1 MPIKSFKVEGK
12 CALKGR
18 MRMPGDKS
26 ISHRAVIL
34 AALADGT
41 STIRDLLESTDVL
54 ATVSAFR
61 QLGVK
66 IEGPRDGAL
75 WVDGVGLD
83 GLSAPTRPLDMGNS
97 GTAMRLLAG
106 VLVGQDFESTL
117 VGDASLSQRP
127 MGRIIDP
134 LTRMG
139 AKISGIQ
146 DDTPPLKIRPTK
158 ALRAIDY
165 SMPVA
170 SAQVKSALL
179 LAGAYANGATT
190 ITESAVTRDH
200 TERMLTGFK
209 YSGQVGRQ
217 PIKIEGRGRL
227 SACEITVPGDLSSAA
242 FFVVGA
248 TISEGSS
255 VRLENVGINGT
266 RSGVLD
272 ILREMGANIQFE
284 SKRVICGEEVADL
297 VISHSSL
304 NGISIG
310 PELVSRSIDEFPAIA
325 IAAACATGRTTIRG
339 AEELRVKETD
349 RIRAV
354 VQGLNTLNIEAVEL
368 EDGMVITGG
377 ELKSGNV
384 NSFQDHRIAMAFS
397 IAGAATQGS
406 IRIADCGNVE
416 TSFPDFVS
424 QAARCG
430 LNIVEQPGDIA

>member
-1 MPIKSFKVEGK
+1 
-12 CALKGR
+12 
-18 MRMPGDKS
+18 MPGDKS

-41 STIRDLLESTDVL
+41 SIIRNLLESADVL

-75 WVDGVGLD
+75 WVNGVGLD

-139 AKISGIQ
+139 AKISGVQ

-255 VRLENVGINGT
+255 VRLENIGINGT

-272 ILREMGANIQFE
+272 ILREMGANIQLE

-406 IRIADCGNVE
+406 IRIADCGNVG

>member
-1 MPIKSFKVEGK
+1 
-12 CALKGR
+12 
-18 MRMPGDKS
+18 MPGDKS

-41 STIRDLLESTDVL
+41 SIIRDLLESTDVL

-139 AKISGIQ
+139 AKISGVQ

-255 VRLENVGINGT
+255 VRLENIGINGT

-272 ILREMGANIQFE
+272 ILREMGANIQLE

-354 VQGLNTLNIEAVEL
+354 VQGLNALNIEAVEL

-424 QAARCG
+424 QAAGCG
-430 LNIVEQPGDIA
+430 LNIIEQPGDIA

>member
-1 MPIKSFKVEGK
+1 
-12 CALKGR
+12 
-18 MRMPGDKS
+18 MPGDKS

-41 STIRDLLESTDVL
+41 SIIRDLLESTDVL

-106 VLVGQDFESTL
+106 VLVGQGFESTL

-139 AKISGIQ
+139 AKISGVQ

-227 SACEITVPGDLSSAA
+227 NACEITVPGDLSSAA

-255 VRLENVGINGT
+255 VRLENIGINGT

-424 QAARCG
+424 QAAGCG
-430 LNIVEQPGDIA
+430 LNIIEQPGDIA

>member
-1 MPIKSFKVEGK
+1 
-12 CALKGR
+12 
-18 MRMPGDKS
+18 MPGDKS

-75 WVDGVGLD
+75 WVNGVGLD

-139 AKISGIQ
+139 AKISGVQ
-146 DDTPPLKIRPTK
+146 DDTPPLKIRPTN

-255 VRLENVGINGT
+255 VRLENIGINGT

-272 ILREMGANIQFE
+272 ILREMGANIQLEF
-284 SKRVICGEEVADL
+284 KRVICGEEVADL

-424 QAARCG
+424 QAAGCG
-430 LNIVEQPGDIA
+430 LNIIEQPGDIA

>member
-1 MPIKSFKVEGK
+1 
-12 CALKGR
+12 
-18 MRMPGDKS
+18 MPGDKS

-41 STIRDLLESTDVL
+41 SIIRDLLESTDVL

-139 AKISGIQ
+139 AKISGVQ

-255 VRLENVGINGT
+255 VRLENIGINGT

-424 QAARCG
+424 QAAGCG
-430 LNIVEQPGDIA
+430 LNIVEQPGDIP

>member
-1 MPIKSFKVEGK
+1 
-12 CALKGR
+12 
-18 MRMPGDKS
+18 MPGDKS

-41 STIRDLLESTDVL
+41 SIIRDLLESTDVL

-134 LTRMG
+134 LTQMG
-139 AKISGIQ
+139 AKISGVQ

-255 VRLENVGINGT
+255 VRLENIGINGT

-272 ILREMGANIQFE
+272 ILRKMGANIQLE

-339 AEELRVKETD
+339 AKELRVKETD

-424 QAARCG
+424 QAAGCG

>member
-1 MPIKSFKVEGK
+1 
-12 CALKGR
+12 
-18 MRMPGDKS
+18 MPGDKS

-139 AKISGIQ
+139 AKISGVQ
-146 DDTPPLKIRPTK
+146 NDTPPLKIRPTK

-255 VRLENVGINGT
+255 VRLENIGINGT

-272 ILREMGANIQFE
+272 ILREMGANIQLE

-424 QAARCG
+424 QAAGCG
-430 LNIVEQPGDIA
+430 LNIIEQPGDIA

>member
-1 MPIKSFKVEGK
+1 
-12 CALKGR
+12 
-18 MRMPGDKS
+18 
-26 ISHRAVIL
+26 
-34 AALADGT
+34 
-41 STIRDLLESTDVL
+41 
-54 ATVSAFR
+54 
-61 QLGVK
+61 
-66 IEGPRDGAL
+66 
-75 WVDGVGLD
+75 
-83 GLSAPTRPLDMGNS
+83 
-97 GTAMRLLAG
+97 
-106 VLVGQDFESTL
+106 
-117 VGDASLSQRP
+117 
-127 MGRIIDP
+127 
-134 LTRMG
+134 MG
-139 AKISGIQ
+139 AKISGTQ
-146 DDTPPLKIRPTK
+146 DGTPPLEIKPAK

-179 LAGAYANGATT
+179 LAGAYANGTTT

-200 TERMLTGFK
+200 TERMLTGFE
-209 YSGQVGRQ
+209 YSGQVGGH
-217 PIKIEGRGRL
+217 PIEIEGRGKL
-227 SACEITVPGDLSSAA
+227 SACEVTVPGDLSSAA
-242 FFVVGA
+242 FFIVGA

-272 ILREMGANIQFE
+272 ILREMGANIQLE

-325 IAAACATGRTTIRG
+325 IAAACATGRTIIRG
-339 AEELRVKETD
+339 AKELRIKETD

-424 QAARCG
+424 QAAGCG
-430 LNIVEQPGDIA
+430 LNIVEQPGDIP

>member
-1 MPIKSFKVEGK
+1 
-12 CALKGR
+12 
-18 MRMPGDKS
+18 MPGDKS

-41 STIRDLLESTDVL
+41 SIIRDLLESTDVL

-139 AKISGIQ
+139 AKISGVQ

-255 VRLENVGINGT
+255 VRLENIGINGT

-272 ILREMGANIQFE
+272 ILREMGANIQLE

-339 AEELRVKETD
+339 AKELRVKETD

-424 QAARCG
+424 QAAGCG
-430 LNIVEQPGDIA
+430 LNIIEQPGDIA

>member
-1 MPIKSFKVEGK
+1 
-12 CALKGR
+12 

-41 STIRDLLESTDVL
+41 SIIRDLLESTDVL

-139 AKISGIQ
+139 AKISGVQ

-255 VRLENVGINGT
+255 VRLENIGINGT

-272 ILREMGANIQFE
+272 ILREMGANIQLE

-424 QAARCG
+424 QAAGCG
-430 LNIVEQPGDIA
+430 LNIIEQPGDIA

>member
-1 MPIKSFKVEGK
+1 
-12 CALKGR
+12 
-18 MRMPGDKS
+18 MPGDKS

-41 STIRDLLESTDVL
+41 SIIRDLLESTDVL

-75 WVDGVGLD
+75 WVNGVGLD

-139 AKISGIQ
+139 AKISGVQ

-248 TISEGSS
+248 TIAEGSS
-255 VRLENVGINGT
+255 VRLENIGINGT

-272 ILREMGANIQFE
+272 ILREMGANIQLE

-339 AEELRVKETD
+339 AKELRVKETD
-349 RIRAV
+349 RFRAV
-354 VQGLNTLNIEAVEL
+354 VQGLTTLNIEAVEL

-424 QAARCG
+424 QAAGCG

>member
-12 CALKGR
+12 SALKGR
-18 MRMPGDKS
+18 MCMPGDKS

-75 WVDGVGLD
+75 RVNGVGLD

-139 AKISGIQ
+139 AKISGVQ

-170 SAQVKSALL
+170 S
-179 LAGAYANGATT
+179 
-190 ITESAVTRDH
+190 
-200 TERMLTGFK
+200 
-209 YSGQVGRQ
+209 GQVGRQ
-217 PIKIEGRGRL
+217 PIKIEGRGRR

-255 VRLENVGINGT
+255 VRLENIGINGT

-310 PELVSRSIDEFPAIA
+310 PELVSRSKDEFPAIA

-424 QAARCG
+424 QAAGCG
-430 LNIVEQPGDIA
+430 LNIIEQPGDIA

>member
-1 MPIKSFKVEGK
+1 
-12 CALKGR
+12 
-18 MRMPGDKS
+18 MPGDKS

-41 STIRDLLESTDVL
+41 SIIRDLLESTDVL

-139 AKISGIQ
+139 AKISGVQ

-255 VRLENVGINGT
+255 VRLENIGINGT

-272 ILREMGANIQFE
+272 ILREMGANIQLE

-424 QAARCG
+424 QAAGCG
-430 LNIVEQPGDIA
+430 LNIIEQPGDIA

>member
-1 MPIKSFKVEGK
+1 
-12 CALKGR
+12 
-18 MRMPGDKS
+18 MPGDKS

-41 STIRDLLESTDVL
+41 SIIRDLLESTDVL

-139 AKISGIQ
+139 AKISGVQ

-248 TISEGSS
+248 TIAEGSS
-255 VRLENVGINGT
+255 VRLENIGINGT

-272 ILREMGANIQFE
+272 ILREMGANIQLE

-424 QAARCG
+424 QAAGCG
-430 LNIVEQPGDIA
+430 LNIIEQPGDIA

>member
-1 MPIKSFKVEGK
+1 
-12 CALKGR
+12 
-18 MRMPGDKS
+18 MPGDKS
-26 ISHRAVIL
+26 ISNRAVIL

-41 STIRDLLESTDVL
+41 SIIRDLLESTDVL

-75 WVDGVGLD
+75 WVNGVGLD

-139 AKISGIQ
+139 AKISGVQ

-255 VRLENVGINGT
+255 VRLENIGINGT

-272 ILREMGANIQFE
+272 ILREMGANIQLE

-325 IAAACATGRTTIRG
+325 IAAACATGRTIIRG
-339 AEELRVKETD
+339 AKELRIKETD

-424 QAARCG
+424 QAAGCG
-430 LNIVEQPGDIA
+430 LNIIEQPGDIA

>member
-1 MPIKSFKVEGK
+1 
-12 CALKGR
+12 
-18 MRMPGDKS
+18 MPGDKS

-83 GLSAPTRPLDMGNS
+83 GLSAPNRPLDMGNS

-139 AKISGIQ
+139 AKISGVQ

-255 VRLENVGINGT
+255 VRLENIGINGT

-272 ILREMGANIQFE
+272 ILREMGANIQLE

-339 AEELRVKETD
+339 AKELRVKETD

-406 IRIADCGNVE
+406 IRIADCSNVE

-424 QAARCG
+424 QAAGCG

>member
-1 MPIKSFKVEGK
+1 
-12 CALKGR
+12 

-139 AKISGIQ
+139 AKISGVQ
-146 DDTPPLKIRPTK
+146 DDTPPLKIRPTN

-255 VRLENVGINGT
+255 VRLENIGINGT

-272 ILREMGANIQFE
+272 ILREMGANIQLE

-339 AEELRVKETD
+339 AKELRVKETD

-354 VQGLNTLNIEAVEL
+354 VQGLNKLNIEAVEL

-424 QAARCG
+424 QAAGCG

>member
-75 WVDGVGLD
+75 WVNGVGLD

-106 VLVGQDFESTL
+106 VLVGQGFESTL

-139 AKISGIQ
+139 AKISGVQ

-242 FFVVGA
+242 FFVVWA
-248 TISEGSS
+248 TIAEGSS
-255 VRLENVGINGT
+255 VRLENIGINGT

-272 ILREMGANIQFE
+272 ILREMGANIQLEF
-284 SKRVICGEEVADL
+284 KRVICGEEVADL

-424 QAARCG
+424 QAAGCG
-430 LNIVEQPGDIA
+430 LNIIEQPGDIA